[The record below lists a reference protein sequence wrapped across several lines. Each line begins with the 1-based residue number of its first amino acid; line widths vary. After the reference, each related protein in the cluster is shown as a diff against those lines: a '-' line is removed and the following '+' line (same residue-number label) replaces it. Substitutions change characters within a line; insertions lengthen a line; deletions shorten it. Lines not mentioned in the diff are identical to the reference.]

1 MFGFIATAESCVKA
15 GEDTA
20 LNPLG
25 TCGGRDLLM
34 DISRKQTGNVGE
46 HPALNGVGFMGRE
59 KWAVGR

>member
-1 MFGFIATAESCVKA
+1 MKA

-59 KWAVGR
+59 KRAVGR